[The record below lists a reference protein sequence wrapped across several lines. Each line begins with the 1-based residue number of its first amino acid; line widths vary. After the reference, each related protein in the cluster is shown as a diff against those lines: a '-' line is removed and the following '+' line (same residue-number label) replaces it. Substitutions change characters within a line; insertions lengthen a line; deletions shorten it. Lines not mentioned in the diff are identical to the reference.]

1 LLPFVLFYMLSLIN
15 NKNVMHE
22 YKNNRFQNL
31 IAGATSVT
39 MILLTAK
46 LLWSMFSPAAP

>member
-1 LLPFVLFYMLSLIN
+1 
-15 NKNVMHE
+15 MHE
-22 YKNNRFQNL
+22 YKNNSFQNL

-46 LLWSMFSPAAP
+46 WLWSMF